1 MNKNLRIVLFLCGLL
16 LFGSSQANWNSDW
29 ASRIKVT
36 LNTSADGVSTAAP
49 VEGAQVL
56 VRLHTGNFA
65 FGDAKPD
72 GSDIRFIADDDKTP
86 LKFHIEHYDSVTE
99 LAFVWVTVP
108 KIAPGNKNGYFWLYY
123 NNPKAA
129 AAGDSKTSYDS
140 AQAVVYHF
148 DESSGPPKDSTA
160 YGNNASA
167 SAGTSNPSSLIDTGL
182 TLSGNDTLSIPASAS
197 IKVAANGLTASMWIK
212 PDGAGQNAVL
222 FKQLDGANSISL
234 LLQGDKIVAQVN
246 GSVTAAGGA
255 VTAGAWHHVAL
266 VVKDNAIAYVDGQ
279 EVGRVTAAAPAMSG
293 TVTVGQGFKGDLDEF
308 ELADSERSP
317 DWIRIAALGQGV
329 DQKLTTYGQAEGG
342 DESGGTSYFKIL
354 LGSVT
359 LDGWVVI
366 GILMVMMI
374 ISLFVMVTKAI
385 FVTKTARA
393 NASFKEEFDEMGVD
407 LTKLYEARAAKHK
420 KVRDVSSM
428 FRIYSVGTVELKK
441 RFAVYRE
448 KGRALTLTPQSIS
461 AIRASLDASLM
472 RELQKLN
479 AQMVLL
485 TIAIAGGPFL
495 GLLGTV
501 VGVMITFAAIAAAG
515 DVNVNAIAPGIAAA
529 LVATVAGLGV
539 AIPSL
544 FGYNYLASKI
554 KELTTDM
561 QVFVDEFVTRL
572 AENYSE

>member
-1 MNKNLRIVLFLCGLL
+1 M
-16 LFGSSQANWNSDW
+16 FGTCEANWNADW
-29 ASRIKVT
+29 ASRIKIT
-36 LNTSADGVSTAAP
+36 LNTSADGVATTAP
-49 VEGAQVL
+49 VEGSQIL
-56 VRLHTGNFA
+56 VRLHTGNFTFA
-65 FGDAKPD
+65 DAKPD

-86 LKFHIEHYDSVTE
+86 LKFHIERFDSVTE
-99 LAFVWVTVP
+99 LALIWVTVP
-108 KIAPGNKNGYFWLYY
+108 KLAPGSKTGSIWLYY
-123 NNPKAA
+123 NNPKAPP
-129 AAGDSKTSYDS
+129 AGDSKSTYDS
-140 AQAVVYHF
+140 AQAIVYHF
-148 DESSGPPKDSTA
+148 DEASGPAKDATA
-160 YGNNASA
+160 YANNATA
-167 SAGTSNPSSLIDTGL
+167 QVGATNPSSLIDTGV
-182 TLSGNDTLSIPASAS
+182 TLAGGDAITVPASAS
-197 IKVAANGLTASMWIK
+197 IKVGANGLTASMWIK

-222 FKQLDGANSISL
+222 FKQVDGSNSITL
-234 LLQGDKIVAQVN
+234 LLQGDKVVGQVN
-246 GSVTAAGGA
+246 GNVTAAGGT
-255 VTAGAWHHVAL
+255 VTPGAWHHVAL
-266 VVKDNAIAYVDGQ
+266 VVKDNVVTYVDGV
-279 EVGRVTAAAPAMSG
+279 EVGRVTAAAPGISG
-293 TVTVGQGFKGDLDEF
+293 SVSIGQGFKGDLDEF
-308 ELADSERSP
+308 ELAYTERSP
-317 DWIRIAALGQGV
+317 DWIRLEAQGQGV
-329 DQKLTTYGQAEGG
+329 DQKLTTFGQAEGG
-342 DESGGTSYFKIL
+342 EEGGGTSYFKIL

-366 GILMVMMI
+366 GILMVMMV
-374 ISLFVMVTKAI
+374 ISAFVMITKAM
-385 FVTKTARA
+385 FVSKTARA
-393 NASFKEEFDEMGVD
+393 NASFKQEFDALGVD
-407 LTKLYEARAAKHK
+407 LIKLHEPNARSAKGQRS
-420 KVRDVSSM
+420 RDVSSM
-428 FRIYSVGTVELKK
+428 FRIYSVGSVELKK
-441 RFAVYRE
+441 RFASYRE

-554 KELTTDM
+554 KELSTDM